1 MKTNA
6 AAASDVSRRYIS
18 PHVPAAA
25 ARLARRQPDRCP
37 GSGASPGVSDGAL
50 MVDLYK
56 GRWVDRGMPARIRES
71 GKPRRCARYGRG
83 VGVGIRVQYPRS
95 RTHNVE
101 DVMFIA
107 GCGLMRVVRICPACI
122 LGQREDHRPTT
133 RKRTPI
139 SPLLPAETRKERR
152 ATEDGA
158 ECARTGEDLYGLLDA
173 GGGRDHGCG
182 GEMRAH
188 VGIER
193 AVPLEGDLDNKAS
206 GSARSASLRR

>member
-71 GKPRRCARYGRG
+71 LDVVQDMA
-83 VGVGIRVQYPRS
+83 VVLVLVIRVQYPRS

-139 SPLLPAETRKERR
+139 SPLFPAETRKERR

-158 ECARTGEDLYGLLDA
+158 ECARTGEDIYGLLDA
-173 GGGRDHGCG
+173 GGGQDHGCG

-193 AVPLEGDLDNKAS
+193 AMPLEGDLDNKAS